1 MIRIFGDIETLGTA
15 AADYVAGAGRQAV
28 AARAR
33 FDLVLSGGSTPR
45 RTFELLAD
53 GTSADR
59 DLWDATHVYWGDERC
74 VPADHPDSNFRMAMI
89 SLIVPVGLPP
99 AHVHRIE
106 AEADSPAVVAG
117 RYGADFPACPD
128 LVLLGLGTDGHTA
141 SLFPGSPL
149 LGESADRFAVV
160 DGPIEPR
167 RRITMTPRTIASAR
181 DVLVLVSGENKRAA
195 MQRVMSE
202 QGDVADTPA
211 RLVRDAV
218 WYVTENAVPGGRD
231 QVRG

>member
-1 MIRIFGDIETLGTA
+1 M
-15 AADYVAGAGRQAV
+15 AGAGRQAV

-45 RTFELLAD
+45 RMFELLAD

-59 DLWDATHVYWGDERC
+59 DLWDTTHVYWGDERC
-74 VPADHPDSNFRMAMI
+74 VSADHPDSNYRMAMTA
-89 SLIVPVGLPP
+89 LIIPVGLPA

-106 AEADSPAVVAG
+106 ADAEDPDAVAG

-128 LVLLGLGTDGHTA
+128 LLLLGLGTDGHTA

-149 LGESADRFAVV
+149 FGESADRFAVV
-160 DGPIEPR
+160 EGPVEPR

-181 DVLVLVSGENKRAA
+181 DVLILVSGGNKRAA
-195 MQRVMSE
+195 MRRVMSE
-202 QGDVADTPA
+202 NGDVADTPA

-218 WYVTENAVPGGRD
+218 WFVTEDAVPDGRD
-231 QVRG
+231 QVHG